1 MCRNENLKTNQQIY
15 VMMIIT
21 NDDVN
26 KKYLSIYNTSL
37 QKLYYLQMILTV
49 IMIKAIL
56 TTLQGLKFNHK
67 CRYL

>member
-1 MCRNENLKTNQQIY
+1 
-15 VMMIIT
+15 MMIIT